1 MRLSNADKQRRYRV
15 RQAVKAAYPG
25 AVEVD
30 VIALRQ
36 GRYVCIFDPATGE
49 KIGAV
54 KA

>member
-1 MRLSNADKQRRYRV
+1 MTLSNAERVRRYRTK
-15 RQAVKAAYPG
+15 QAVKAAHPD

-36 GRYVCIFDPATGE
+36 GRYICLFDPATGE

-54 KA
+54 KV

>member
-1 MRLSNADKQRRYRV
+1 MTLSNAERVRRYRV
-15 RQAVKAAYPG
+15 KQAVKAAYPD
-25 AVEVD
+25 ATEVD

-36 GRYVCIFDPATGE
+36 GRYVCIFDPAMGE